1 MLAGTGTLAVTRQL
15 KKCELLYL
23 RFYCSRRLEDGAALL
38 QRNQETYSLSEANAA
53 AVNKRSALI
62 AAVKTALDFQKGE
75 LNPGEKHEVVVCVFD
90 RDEHALFDKACSL
103 AKANKLRTARSWLW
117 SAKAHNSNAVA
128 RCRHGCGWYRV
139 STAQAIERAWAASPI
154 KATASCEFC

>member
-1 MLAGTGTLAVTRQL
+1 M
-15 KKCELLYL
+15 
-23 RFYCSRRLEDGAALL
+23 L
-38 QRNQETYSLSEANAA
+38 QRNQETYSLGEANAA

-90 RDEHALFDKACSL
+90 RDEHALFDEACSL

-117 SAKAHNSNAVA
+117 SA
-128 RCRHGCGWYRV
+128 
-139 STAQAIERAWAASPI
+139 TAQNSYDVVRCLMAGAGAASAQHMRSRAWGRISKQGNRQLRTLLIHGARSVVRTAAKIDDAFSL
-154 KATASCEFC
+154 